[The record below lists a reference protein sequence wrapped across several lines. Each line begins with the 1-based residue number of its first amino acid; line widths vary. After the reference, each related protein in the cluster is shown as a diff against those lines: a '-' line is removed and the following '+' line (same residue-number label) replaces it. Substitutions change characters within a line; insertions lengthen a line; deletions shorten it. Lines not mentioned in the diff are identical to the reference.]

1 MSSILGRSGV
11 KAPGSIGVAALV
23 PGLEGIE
30 FGQGKG
36 LVARRLGSRS
46 SLGGGVVLLRSDLD
60 RLEDPPCLTAVPGNP
75 AGSRSDSRG
84 EVGLYFGV
92 LDPFDDFDFL
102 EAEALPGSR
111 GGG

>member
-46 SLGGGVVLLRSDLD
+46 SHGGVVLLRSDLD
-60 RLEDPPCLTAVPGNP
+60 RLEDPPFLTAVPGNP

-92 LDPFDDFDFL
+92 LDPRDDFDFL